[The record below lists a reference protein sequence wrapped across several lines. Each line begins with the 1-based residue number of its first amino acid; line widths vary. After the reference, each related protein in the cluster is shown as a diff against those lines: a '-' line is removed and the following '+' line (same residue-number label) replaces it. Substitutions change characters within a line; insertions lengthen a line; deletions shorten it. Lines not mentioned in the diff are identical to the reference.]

1 MPKEEE
7 FIKKPLKGGVFGW
20 KTGLEPATSGST
32 NQRSNQLSYNHRV
45 GFQLKACLE
54 LVCKSKDCL
63 SLEQDRGNLFV
74 WKIHLSLIYKASNF
88 NLIILFFT
96 GN

>member
-45 GFQLKACLE
+45 GYQLTSCLE

-63 SLEQDRGNLFV
+63 SLEQDRGHLFV
-74 WKIHLSLIYKASNF
+74 WKIRMGLIYKASNF